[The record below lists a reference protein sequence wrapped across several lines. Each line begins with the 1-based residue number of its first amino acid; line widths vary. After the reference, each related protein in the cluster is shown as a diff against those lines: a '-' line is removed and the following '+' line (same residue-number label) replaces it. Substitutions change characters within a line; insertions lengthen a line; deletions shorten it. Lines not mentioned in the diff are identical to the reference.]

1 MNVQVP
7 KQTNATPKLHVITLK
22 DPTRVVALMDTKGMG
37 KTAQVRHFCYFDYFG
52 N

>member
-22 DPTRVVALMDTKGMG
+22 DPTRVVALMDSREMG
-37 KTAQVRHFCYFDYFG
+37 KTAQVSHVCYFD
-52 N
+52 